1 MIYFFS
7 SNLPFSQNVNFHIK
21 VVYVDNFVKMK
32 TRKQENTNA
41 DEKTFYGKGYFIRFR
56 EGYGSGG
63 KKDTKIEFFH
73 SIR

>member
-1 MIYFFS
+1 
-7 SNLPFSQNVNFHIK
+7 
-21 VVYVDNFVKMK
+21 MK